1 MPEPVTLRPRG
12 GMIIAA
18 IALVIT
24 AAALVFIV
32 VDGGLLELARWA
44 WPVVLLGWGAWLLY
58 LRPFV
63 RVSEGFVEVSN
74 IVRTY
79 RVPWSDIETIESRFA
94 LTIRTRS
101 GRTIRAWAAPAPGAR
116 QALSTQRADVAHTP
130 GDDDTRRPSDAE
142 GTASGDAAGLVRREL
157 DRHRREDSPLS
168 SAPAAGEAVV
178 TWHPLLIAGTAV
190 LTAAAVLSL
199 VLPHA

>member
-24 AAALVFIV
+24 AAALVFIAI
-32 VDGGLLELARWA
+32 DGGLLDLARWA

-58 LRPFV
+58 LRPYV
-63 RVSEGFVEVSN
+63 RVSEGFVEISN
-74 IVRTY
+74 LVRTY
-79 RVPWSDIETIESRFA
+79 RVPWGDIDSVDSRFA
-94 LTIRTRS
+94 LTIRTRG
-101 GRTIRAWAAPAPGAR
+101 GRVIRAWAAPAPGAR
-116 QALSTQRADVAHTP
+116 QALSTQRADVTHTP

-157 DRHRREDSPLS
+157 QRHRRDDPS
-168 SAPAAGEAVV
+168 SAGTAGGTAM
-178 TWHPLLIAGTAV
+178 TWHPLLIAGTAA
-190 LTAAAVLSL
+190 LAAAAVVSL
-199 VLPHA
+199 VLPHG

>member
-1 MPEPVTLRPRG
+1 
-12 GMIIAA
+12 MIIAA
-18 IALVIT
+18 IALMIT

-199 VLPHA
+199 VLPHG

>member
-24 AAALVFIV
+24 AAALVFIAI
-32 VDGGLLELARWA
+32 DGGLLDLARWA

-58 LRPFV
+58 LRPYV
-63 RVSEGFVEVSN
+63 RVSEGFVEISN
-74 IVRTY
+74 LVRTY
-79 RVPWSDIETIESRFA
+79 RVPWGDIDSVDSRFA
-94 LTIRTRS
+94 LTIRTRG
-101 GRTIRAWAAPAPGAR
+101 GRVIRAWAAPAPGAR
-116 QALSTQRADVAHTP
+116 QALSTQRADVTHTP

-157 DRHRREDSPLS
+157 ERHRREGT
-168 SAPAAGEAVV
+168 AAVGQTAL
-178 TWHPLLIAGTAV
+178 TWHPLLIAGTAA
-190 LTAAAVLSL
+190 LAAAAVVSL
-199 VLPHA
+199 VLPHG